1 MQENKVV
8 FSVLTV
14 NHPGVLLRVTGLF
27 SRRGFNIDS
36 IIACKTEDPGLARW
50 TLVVTGDEATFT
62 QLMRQLLK
70 LEDVIKVEALEMESC
85 SNSELL
91 LIKVRIDAAGRAA
104 LLRTAQTYGGRV
116 LDVGDC
122 TMTLELSGQTEEID
136 RFVGK
141 MEDYGIVE
149 LARTGIT
156 ALRRGDDTIHSPD

>member
-1 MQENKVV
+1 MRPAAPH
-8 FSVLTV
+8 FCA
-14 NHPGVLLRVTGLF
+14 
-27 SRRGFNIDS
+27 RRR
-36 IIACKTEDPGLARW
+36 P
-50 TLVVTGDEATFT
+50 
-62 QLMRQLLK
+62 
-70 LEDVIKVEALEMESC
+70 
-85 SNSELL
+85 
-91 LIKVRIDAAGRAA
+91 
-104 LLRTAQTYGGRV
+104 YGGRV